1 MMKDSNTLGE
11 RLLTC
16 YERVIAI
23 YQKTGNE
30 DLAKPFEQKYLECRA
45 ESRGWYGL
53 RGCSWN
59 EG

>member
-1 MMKDSNTLGE
+1 MNYLKATMMKESNTLGE

-45 ESRGWYGL
+45 ERE
-53 RGCSWN
+53 RIVN
-59 EG
+59 K